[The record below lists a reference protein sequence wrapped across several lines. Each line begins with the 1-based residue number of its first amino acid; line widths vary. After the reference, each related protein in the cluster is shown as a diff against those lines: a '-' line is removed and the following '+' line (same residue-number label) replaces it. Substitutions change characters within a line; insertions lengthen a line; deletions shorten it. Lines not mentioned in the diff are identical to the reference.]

1 MRRVFPWLA
10 LMLLIVVSAGAP
22 WLFGRMAEQHF
33 AQAVTDLDALSER
46 VKLEPLSYER
56 GYLTARART
65 AVTLRGS
72 GAEPD
77 LEAKQLILET
87 RVEHGVT
94 GVKSVTQPDRE
105 SLTHAGALFGDSL
118 PQLRVR
124 AGVDG
129 ALRSR
134 LRMPAFSWEPDTDV
148 PLLAGSSGEMAP
160 LRMSLELIRGGR
172 YSLDLDWPGG
182 TVDVGHSRLTVEEV
196 SLSQKLEPLLDR
208 LWQGEGSARLGRLE
222 LQPLFDD
229 PVIMED
235 WRVDNESRLDGD
247 YLDASLSIVLQ
258 SFVLSGE
265 SLGEQRFE
273 ADISGFHAQSL
284 DGALDALL
292 GLRALEAENDRG
304 NASQEMA
311 LYRKL
316 SEHLQRLSTHGGDL
330 SVSEL
335 TLRFPEG
342 RVLGSLHLN
351 YPSLPAGQRD
361 EQISLL
367 THANGEASL
376 VIGRNMLWVL
386 PAQAH
391 SGLMRLRRH
400 GLLDES
406 GGEYLLDVR
415 LDGMELDI
423 NGELIALPPLL

>member
-1 MRRVFPWLA
+1 MKRVFPWLA
-10 LMLLIVVSAGAP
+10 LLLLIVVSAGAP

-33 AQAVTDLDALSER
+33 ARAVMDLDALSDR
-46 VKLEPLSYER
+46 VTLEPLSYER

-65 AVTLRGS
+65 AVTVRAT

-77 LEAKQLILET
+77 PQDKQLILET
-87 RVEHGVT
+87 RLEHGVT
-94 GVKSVTQPDRE
+94 GVKSVTRPERE
-105 SLTHAGALFGDSL
+105 SLTHAGALFGDRL
-118 PQLRVR
+118 PQLRVD

-148 PLLAGSSGEMAP
+148 SMLAGSSGEMEP
-160 LRMSLELIRGGR
+160 LRMTLELIRGGR

-182 TVDVGHSRLTVEEV
+182 AVDVGHSRLTVEEV

-235 WRVDNESRLDGD
+235 WRVNNESRLDGD
-247 YLDASLSIVLQ
+247 YLDASLGMVLG
-258 SFVLSGE
+258 SFVLGGE

-273 ADISGFHAQSL
+273 TSISRFHARSL
-284 DGALDALL
+284 DGVLDAVLD
-292 GLRALEAENDRG
+292 LRALQAEHDRA
-304 NASQEMA
+304 NAPQEMA
-311 LYRKL
+311 IYRRL
-316 SEHLQRLSTHGGDL
+316 SEHLQSLSGHGGDL
-330 SVSEL
+330 RIPDL
-335 TLRFPEG
+335 RLRFPEG

-351 YPSLPAGQRD
+351 YPALPAEQR
-361 EQISLL
+361 EERVSLM

-376 VIGRNMLWVL
+376 VIGRDMLWLL
-386 PAQAH
+386 PANAR

-415 LDGMELDI
+415 LDGMELDV